1 MADPARAG
9 RLAQRIK
16 VLVAEALRRGVK
28 DDRVEPVTVTEVRVT
43 NDLQHA
49 TVYYTVLGDE
59 ATVAAAH
66 EGIQDNRGILR
77 REVGRGLTIRL
88 VPTLE
93 FVADTVPEA
102 AAHLE
107 DVLRAAKERDAEL
120 AELNAEVS
128 RLDKLI
134 ASTEA
139 EQEIVE
145 KFLAEVGVD
154 VLSQVVAKI

>member
-16 VLVAEALRRGVK
+16 VLVAEALRRAVK

-59 ATVAAAH
+59 AAVEAAH
-66 EGIQDNRGILR
+66 AGIQENRGVLR

-93 FVADTVPEA
+93 FVSDTVPEA

-107 DVLRAAKERDAEL
+107 DVLRAARERDAEL
-120 AELNAEVS
+120 AKAREGAQYAGEADPYRTAEDEPET
-128 RLDKLI
+128 R
-134 ASTEA
+134 A
-139 EQEIVE
+139 
-145 KFLAEVGVD
+145 
-154 VLSQVVAKI
+154 

>member
-1 MADPARAG
+1 MADPARAA

-16 VLVAEALRRGVK
+16 VLVAEALRRSVK

-49 TVYYTVLGDE
+49 TVYYTVLGDDE
-59 ATVAAAH
+59 TVAAAH
-66 EGIQDNRGILR
+66 EGIQENRGVLR
-77 REVGRGLTIRL
+77 REVGRNLTIRL

-107 DVLRAAKERDAEL
+107 DVLRAAKERDAQ
-120 AELNAEVS
+120 
-128 RLDKLI
+128 I
-134 ASTEA
+134 AAARQGATFAGDADPYRTGESDDERA
-139 EQEIVE
+139 
-145 KFLAEVGVD
+145 
-154 VLSQVVAKI
+154 